1 MSTTTILI
9 VDDEPG
15 FRFSVSLILRN
26 QGFNVIEAGNGIQ
39 ALEVMSE
46 RSRSGE
52 PVDLVISDIRMPGMD
67 GLKFLEN
74 LPAGQNM
81 TKVIVMTGYGN
92 RESELALK
100 RLGITRIINKP
111 FSAEVLLDSVYSSFD
126 K

>member
-1 MSTTTILI
+1 MSTKTILI

-26 QGFNVIEAGNGIQ
+26 QGFKVIEAGDGSQ
-39 ALEVMSE
+39 ALEVMSW
-46 RSRSGE
+46 RSRSGNS
-52 PVDLVISDIRMPGMD
+52 VDLVISDIRMPGMD

-74 LPAGQNM
+74 LSAGQDR

-92 RESELALK
+92 RETGQALE
-100 RLGITRIINKP
+100 RLGINRVINKP
-111 FSAEVLLDSVYSSFD
+111 FSAEVLLESVYSSLD

>member
-1 MSTTTILI
+1 MSTKTILV

-26 QGFNVIEAGNGIQ
+26 QGFEVIEAGNGIE
-39 ALEVMSE
+39 ALEVMSG
-46 RSRSGE
+46 RPGSGG

-74 LPAGQNM
+74 LPAGQERI
-81 TKVIVMTGYGN
+81 KVIVMTGHGN
-92 RESELALK
+92 RETVLALK